1 MVAAPRAVPA
11 YAQTAVDPDK
21 LKLAAEEFDAGRR
34 AYKLEQFARAAV
46 SFENAF
52 SDAPSTQA
60 LRMAIRSR
68 RQAGELARAATLC
81 VRAQALYPD
90 DLETVRLA
98 QSVLRDASPKLQKVT
113 VACSPACSVILD
125 DKLVRDDTATI
136 QVFFAHPGT
145 HTVVAGWGPDRADA
159 RTLEAKEGS
168 ATVLRFEAPP
178 SSEGP
183 ETAAP
188 PSSEGPPT
196 AAPPGGTGV
205 PQDAVRGGTSGA
217 SPTLFWLGTAVTG
230 AAAGLTIWSG
240 IDTVNNPGKDKVRKA
255 CVGLGDS
262 CPEYEDGLRKE
273 ARTNYLLVGTAVAA
287 ASTTVIGLFFTDWG
301 DNEDQDEQPPSARVS
316 PTWDGRSALGL
327 TATGR
332 F

>member
-1 MVAAPRAVPA
+1 M
-11 YAQTAVDPDK
+11 DPDK

-46 SFENAF
+46 HFENAF
-52 SDAPSTQA
+52 RDAPSTQA

-90 DLETVRLA
+90 DPQTVQLA
-98 QSVLRDASPKLQKVT
+98 QSVLRDTSPKLQKVT
-113 VACSPACSVILD
+113 VQCAPACSVILD
-125 DKLVRDDTATI
+125 DKLVRDDAATM
-136 QVFFAHPGT
+136 QVFFAHPGN
-145 HTVVAGWGPDRADA
+145 HTVVAGWGPNRADA

-168 ATVLRFEAPP
+168 ATVLRFDASLNSEEPVTSAPP
-178 SSEGP
+178 SSEL
-183 ETAAP
+183 
-188 PSSEGPPT
+188 PPT
-196 AAPPGGTGV
+196 SAPPGGGTRV
-205 PQDAVRGGTSGA
+205 PQDGGRGGTGGA
-217 SPTLFWLGTAVTG
+217 PPTLFWLGTAVTSV
-230 AAAGLTIWSG
+230 AAGFAIWSG
-240 IDTVNNPGKDKVRKA
+240 IDTVNNPGKDKVREA

-273 ARTNYLLVGTAVAA
+273 ARTN
-287 ASTTVIGLFFTDWG
+287 
-301 DNEDQDEQPPSARVS
+301 ARVS

-327 TATGR
+327 TALGQ